1 MRKIFNKT
9 RILVLAITAVVLSLG
24 IVSFKDESF
33 EIIKNLDVYYTVFKE
48 LNLYYVDEI
57 KPGDLIK
64 KSIDEMLKS
73 LDPYTSYIPESDIE
87 DYRFMTTG
95 MYGGVGALIRNTNN
109 YVVITDPYEG
119 YPAEKAGLKAGD
131 IILEIDGK
139 STKGKSSSDISEL
152 LKGQPNTEVKLQ
164 IERPYVKENFEKTI
178 MREEIK
184 IKSVSYYGM
193 IDDSIGYIRLT
204 SFTDMAGK
212 EVRDAMVELKEKKN
226 AKSLIFDL
234 RGNPGGLLME
244 AVAIVNL
251 FVEKGQDIVSTKGK
265 MKQWDKTYK
274 AMNVPVNKDIPLV
287 VLVNSGSASASEI
300 VSGAIQDLD
309 RGVVLG
315 QRTFGKGLVQTTR
328 DLTYNAKLKVT
339 TAKYYIPSGR
349 CIQALDYSH
358 RNADGSVG
366 KVPDS
371 LITAFKTKNG
381 RKVFDGGGVA
391 PDVKVEQEHLSKITE
406 NLFVK
411 NYIFDYAT
419 KFASEHKS
427 ISSAKSFHLN
437 EDEYK
442 DFLKFLEGKDFD
454 YETKSEETLKQ
465 LKDIAKNEKY
475 LEISGKEFDALQAK
489 LAHDKN
495 KDLKVFK
502 EEIKEMLEDE
512 IIGRY
517 YFMNGRVEASFSHDD
532 AVKKA
537 IQILKDKK
545 LYSSILDSSYQI
557 DSK

>member
-1 MRKIFNKT
+1 MKMILKKT
-9 RILVLAITAVVLSLG
+9 SILIIVAVITVVST
-24 IVSFKDESF
+24 VFFSFKDDSF
-33 EIIKNLDVYYTVFKE
+33 EVVKNLDVYYTVFKE
-48 LNLYYVDEI
+48 LNLYYVDEL

-64 KSIDEMLKS
+64 KSIDEMLRS
-73 LDPYTSYIPESDIE
+73 LDPYTSYIPETEIE

-95 MYGGVGALIRNTNN
+95 MYGGIGALIRNTND

-119 YPAEKAGLKAGD
+119 YPAAKAGLKAGD
-131 IILEIDGK
+131 VILEIDGK
-139 STKGKSSSDISEL
+139 STKGKSSGDISEL

-164 IERPYVKENFEKTI
+164 IERPFSNEKFEKSI
-178 MREEIK
+178 IREEIK

-193 IDDSIGYIRLT
+193 LDDSVGYIRLT

-212 EVRDAMVELKEKKN
+212 EVKDALTDLKEKKN
-226 AKSLIFDL
+226 AKSLVFDL

-274 AMNVPVNKDIPLV
+274 AMNLPVDKDIPLV
-287 VLVNSGSASASEI
+287 ILVNSGSASASEI

-349 CIQALDYSH
+349 CIQALDYTH

-366 KVPDS
+366 KIPDS
-371 LITAFKTKNG
+371 LITEFKTKNN
-381 RKVFDGGGVA
+381 RKVYDGGGVD
-391 PDVKVEQEHLSKITE
+391 PDIKVDQERLSKITE
-406 NLFVK
+406 SLFIK
-411 NYIFDYAT
+411 NYIFDFAT

-427 ISSAKSFHLN
+427 IAPAREFHLTEN
-437 EDEYK
+437 DYS
-442 DFLKFLEGKDFD
+442 DFLNFLSGKDFD
-454 YETKSEETLKQ
+454 YETKSEESLKQ
-465 LKDIAKNEKY
+465 LKEVAKSEKY
-475 LEISGKEFDALQAK
+475 FDISEKEFEALYAK

-495 KDLKVFK
+495 KDLKAFK
-502 EEIKEMLEDE
+502 EEIKELLEDE
-512 IIGRY
+512 IISRY
-517 YFMNGRVEASFSHDD
+517 YFLSGRVEASFSHDA
-532 AVKKA
+532 AVTKA
-537 IQILKDKK
+537 VQVLKDIK
-545 LYSSILDSSYQI
+545 LYSSILDSSFKI
-557 DSK
+557 NSR